1 MYFIGDTRDVFTPK
15 VFLGSGCEGKV
26 YYNEDTN
33 EAVKIQYNE
42 INKITSL
49 SEESA
54 LRLCNI
60 PTNYILL
67 PRRLVYDENGKY
79 LGYTTTYIPKSK
91 EIEEL
96 DVQKYTLKTLTAILI
111 RLYKDAY
118 EVSKYGLCI
127 NDVLSEGNYIFN
139 GSYYLID
146 PGLYYFSEK
155 DKEEILKENISK
167 INTFINYTILW
178 DRIQEIQN
186 KLIERGSNYTICD
199 YLKDEAKEDETLI
212 GLIRR
217 KVK

>member
-1 MYFIGDTRDVFTPK
+1 MYFIGDTKDVFTPK

-79 LGYTTTYIPKSK
+79 LGYTTTYIPKNK

-96 DVQKYTLKTLTAILI
+96 DVQNDTLKII
-111 RLYKDAY
+111 DSY
-118 EVSKYGLCI
+118 I
-127 NDVLSEGNYIFN
+127 N
-139 GSYYLID
+139 
-146 PGLYYFSEK
+146 
-155 DKEEILKENISK
+155 K
-167 INTFINYTILW
+167 II
-178 DRIQEIQN
+178 
-186 KLIERGSNYTICD
+186 
-199 YLKDEAKEDETLI
+199 
-212 GLIRR
+212 
-217 KVK
+217 

>member
-1 MYFIGDTRDVFTPK
+1 MYYIGDTKDVFTPK

-127 NDVLSEGNYIFN
+127 NDILSDGNYIFN

-146 PGLYYFSEK
+146 PGLYYFSENDALEK
-155 DKEEILKENISK
+155 NIMTLNQFIDHTIFWVR
-167 INTFINYTILW
+167 INGMQL
-178 DRIQEIQN
+178 ELA
-186 KLIERGSNYTICD
+186 KRGKNYTICD
-199 YLKDEAKEDETLI
+199 YLKDEGMPEETLNS
-212 GLIRR
+212 LVRR
-217 KVK
+217 KREI

>member
-1 MYFIGDTRDVFTPK
+1 MYFIGDTKDVFTPK

-79 LGYTTTYIPKSK
+79 LGYTTTYIPKNK

-127 NDVLSEGNYIFN
+127 NDVFSDGNYIFN

-146 PGLYYFSEK
+146 PGLYYFSDK